1 MPIKGQCLCG
11 AVRYTIDSEP
21 LATRACWCRLCQY
34 LGAGSGTVNG
44 MFKRDSVMIQGETRD
59 YASMAD
65 SGSHMHRQFCPICG
79 TPMFGYADE
88 RAQLLVVRVGTM
100 DDPSAVPPAT
110 TIWTS
115 QAPTWACINGNLPQV
130 KRQPPPVG

>member
-11 AVRYTIDSEP
+11 AVRYTISSAP

-34 LGAGSGTVNG
+34 LGAGSSTVNG
-44 MFKRDSVMIQGETRD
+44 MFKRDSVVIQGETRD
-59 YASMAD
+59 YASVAD

-115 QAPTWACINGNLPQV
+115 QAPTWACINGDLPQV
-130 KRQPPPVG
+130 ERQPPPVG